1 MLKGLFKREEDNG
14 EPQREKQYVLEDQDE
29 EVEEAISL
37 LGGNGGRLDETME
50 EIDEAVKEAAKSSLR
65 DIRLME
71 EGRCPSCG
79 HKTNPFLF
87 TTVCANCGW
96 FSHIS
101 PEDGHSVIHLK
112 NGGTIECG
120 STFDTKDYYIL
131 GITDGVVRAKVS
143 KENVEYIEFRWTDD
157 EIEKKRQA
165 RVAVQAG
172 VDSWTEKSLTD
183 YEDEDQVIIYAAFGQ
198 TQERYVFG
206 NRENAE
212 AFKKQYPVRVHK
224 NCYGRTC
231 LDCDLCIKRFT
242 GEDETILFESP
253 EAIARRG

>member
-1 MLKGLFKREEDNG
+1 MLRGLFKKEEENG
-14 EPQREKQYVLEDQDE
+14 ELQREKQYVLEGQDQ
-29 EVEEAISL
+29 EVEEAMSL
-37 LGGNGGRLDETME
+37 LGGDNGRLDETME

-79 HKTNPFLF
+79 HKASSFLF

-112 NGGTIECG
+112 NGAKIECG

-143 KENVEYIEFRWTDD
+143 KDNVEYIEFRWTED
-157 EIEKKRQA
+157 EIEKKRQV
-165 RVAVQAG
+165 RVTVQAG
-172 VDSWTEKSLTD
+172 VDAWTEKLLSD
-183 YEDEDQVIIYAAFGQ
+183 YDSDEHVIVYASFGP

-224 NCYGRTC
+224 NCYERTC
-231 LDCDLCIKRFT
+231 LECDLCVKKFT
-242 GEDETILFESP
+242 GEDETIVHESP
-253 EAIARRG
+253 EAAAQRG

>member
-1 MLKGLFKREEDNG
+1 MLKGLFKKDDENG
-14 EPQREKQYVLEDQDE
+14 ELQREKQYVLEGQDE

-37 LGGNGGRLDETME
+37 LGGEGGQLDETME

-79 HKTNPFLF
+79 HKTSPFLF

-112 NGGTIECG
+112 NGATIECG

-143 KENVEYIEFRWTDD
+143 KENVEYIEFRWTDE
-157 EIEKKRQA
+157 EIEKKRQV
-165 RVAVQAG
+165 RTTVQAG
-172 VDSWTEKSLTD
+172 IDAWTEKPLAEYD
-183 YEDEDQVIIYAAFGQ
+183 DDKHVIIYAAFGP

-224 NCYGRTC
+224 NCYERTC
-231 LDCDLCIKRFT
+231 LDCDLCVKKLT
-242 GEDETILFESP
+242 GEDETILHESP
-253 EAIARRG
+253 EVAAHRG